1 MSIRRIF
8 LRRDTAANFAS
19 TNPVLSEG
27 EPAFDTTNQILK
39 VGDGVTAWNSLAQFQ
54 GPAGVD
60 GADGQDGQDGLSETI
75 ESYTT
80 VNLPYNA
87 PLGTIAFDT
96 TYNCPVYF
104 KYGKWYKV
112 SDNTEVADRVIEV
125 YLFSGQ
131 SNAGGTGVNSNLS
144 NFTQLNGVGTL
155 ADTRSHILIS
165 NNYAT
170 TNQTPS
176 SLAIGNYQ
184 GTTHGL
190 EVSFLDGIDHVRS
203 RKQMMVK
210 YTQGGAAIST
220 WSKANS
226 NTETSSGT
234 DNNWDKTIASIDNVN
249 SWASTNG
256 YTLDWKGFIWWQG
269 ESDAGTASNTHQT
282 ALEALISNIR
292 SYLSKPELAVCLVQV
307 DNRSA
312 DDSIGTNSVRV
323 SAINT
328 IRQAQ
333 VDTTQAD
340 AYVELIDTDPYI
352 DDFDWQASNDPNVW
366 HGVHWASDA
375 HVPIGYDTATRM
387 DEILEDN
394 LGWTMPQ
401 TLIWL
406 DASDSST
413 VTHSTAATQ
422 KVSEWRDKSGN
433 GHHVTQ
439 STGWKQ
445 YVYNLTPLNNLNTM
459 QADTNRVM
467 RSTTPNPGDFRDVYI
482 VSRWDGGTAFA
493 WEALFTGGVHNNAN
507 QGIQGQGSS
516 QKLYYNNPFYD
527 DVVFNGSAHTITDNI
542 LSGMTDPFIIN
553 VRANSQVAVDGF
565 AVTGDRS
572 LAGRE
577 WKGIVAEILVFNTK
591 LSDDDRYGVEGYLA
605 HKWGLQGNLPSNH
618 IYKTTAP

>member
-1 MSIRRIF
+1 MSQE
-8 LRRDTAANFAS
+8 S
-19 TNPVLSEG
+19 TDL
-27 EPAFDTTNQILK
+27 FK
-39 VGDGVTAWNSLAQFQ
+39 VGQAVRQELDLYATKVSLGNVQIS
-54 GPAGVD
+54 AGI
-60 GADGQDGQDGLSETI
+60 Q
-75 ESYTT
+75 SYTT
-80 VNLPYNA
+80 VDLPGNSPNGA
-87 PLGTIAFDT
+87 IAFDT
-96 TYNCPVYF
+96 TISDHVYF
-104 KYGKWYKV
+104 NDGRWLKL
-112 SDNTEVADRVIEV
+112 SDDTLVADRVIEV

-131 SNAGGTGVNSNLS
+131 SNAGGTGATSNLS
-144 NFTQLNGVGTL
+144 NFTQLDGVGTL

-165 NNYAT
+165 NNYGN

-176 SLAIGNYQ
+176 SLQIGSYQ
-184 GTTHGL
+184 ASTHGL

-226 NTETSSGT
+226 NAETSSGT
-234 DNNWDKTIASIDNVN
+234 DNNWDKTIASIDNAN

-269 ESDAGTASNTHQT
+269 ESDAGTASSTHQT
-282 ALEALISNIR
+282 ALETLISNIR
-292 SYLSKPELAVCLVQV
+292 TYLAKPELAVCLVQV

-333 VDTTQAD
+333 IDTAQAD

-352 DDFDWQASNDPNVW
+352 DDFAWQASNDPNVW

-387 DEILEDN
+387 DDILEDN

-406 DASDSST
+406 DASDAST
-413 VTHSTAATQ
+413 VTHSATATQ

-439 STGWKQ
+439 STGWRQ

-459 QADTNRVM
+459 QGDVNRAM
-467 RSTTPNPGDFRDVYI
+467 RSSTPNPGDFRDVYI
-482 VSRWDGGTAFA
+482 VSRWDGGTTFS
-493 WEALFTGGVHNNAN
+493 WQALFTGGVHNNAN
-507 QGIQGQGSS
+507 QGIQGQGST
-516 QKLYYNNPFYD
+516 QRLYFNNPFYD
-527 DVVFNGSAHTITDNI
+527 EVVFNGSAHTITDNI
-542 LSGMTDPFIIN
+542 LTAMTDPFIIN

-565 AVTGDRS
+565 AVTADRS
-572 LAGRE
+572 LNGRE
-577 WKGIVAEILVFNTK
+577 WLGIVAEILVFDTK

>member
-1 MSIRRIF
+1 MSQE
-8 LRRDTAANFAS
+8 S
-19 TNPVLSEG
+19 TDL
-27 EPAFDTTNQILK
+27 FK
-39 VGDGVTAWNSLAQFQ
+39 VGQAVRQELDLYATKVSLGNVQIS
-54 GPAGVD
+54 AGI
-60 GADGQDGQDGLSETI
+60 Q
-75 ESYTT
+75 SYTT
-80 VNLPYNA
+80 VDLPGNSPNGA
-87 PLGTIAFDT
+87 IAFDT
-96 TYNCPVYF
+96 TISDHVYF
-104 KYGKWYKV
+104 KDGRWLKL
-112 SDNTEVADRVIEV
+112 SDDTLVADRVIEV

-131 SNAGGTGVNSNLS
+131 SNAGGTGAISNLS
-144 NFTQLNGVGTL
+144 NFTQLDGVGTL
-155 ADTRSHILIS
+155 ADTRSNILIS
-165 NNYAT
+165 NNYGT

-176 SLAIGNYQ
+176 SLQIGSYQ
-184 GTTHGL
+184 ASTHGL
-190 EVSFLDGIDHVRS
+190 EVSFLDGIDHARS

-226 NTETSSGT
+226 NAETSSGT
-234 DNNWDKTIASIDNVN
+234 DNNWDKTIASIDNAN

-269 ESDAGTASNTHQT
+269 ESDAGTASSTHQT
-282 ALEALISNIR
+282 ALETLISNIR
-292 SYLSKPELAVCLVQV
+292 TYLAKPQLAVCLVQV

-333 VDTTQAD
+333 IDTAQAD
-340 AYVELIDTDPYI
+340 AYVELINTDPYI
-352 DDFDWQASNDPNVW
+352 DDFAWQASNDPNVW

-387 DEILEDN
+387 DDILEDN

-406 DASDSST
+406 DASDAST

-445 YVYNLTPLNNLNTM
+445 YAYNLTPLNNLNTM
-459 QADTNRVM
+459 QGGTQRVM
-467 RSTTPNPGDFRDVYI
+467 RSTTPNPGNFRDVYI
-482 VSRWDGGTAFA
+482 VSRWDGGTTFS
-493 WEALFTGGVHNNAN
+493 WQALFTGGLHNNAN
-507 QGIQGQGSS
+507 QGIQGQGNT
-516 QKLYYNNPFYD
+516 QRLYFNGPFYD
-527 DVVFNGSAHTITDNI
+527 EIVFNGSAHTITDNI
-542 LSGMTDPFIIN
+542 LTGMTDPFIIN
-553 VRANSQVAVDGF
+553 ARANSQVAVDGF
-565 AVTGDRS
+565 AVTADRS
-572 LAGRE
+572 LSGRE
-577 WKGIVAEILVFNTK
+577 WLGIVAEILVFDTK